1 MEVKG
6 KTKIYRKD
14 FEGRPSYSRAI
25 SSQEYKDGQ
34 KGDWISAYES
44 VQFPKG
50 TDIPDRSIV
59 EIIGFE
65 TVYNSKNG
73 IKRKLVVVNYS
84 VLDSSDRRTI
94 ETENTEQGGFTKLA
108 DDDIPF

>member
-1 MEVKG
+1 MDVRG

-14 FEGRPSYSRAI
+14 FNGRPSYSRAI

-34 KGDWISAYES
+34 KGDWITDFEA
-44 VQFPKG
+44 VQFPRG

-59 EIIGFE
+59 EISGFE
-65 TVYNSKNG
+65 AVYKSKNG
-73 IKRKLVVVNYS
+73 VKRKLVVNEYA

-94 ETENTEQGGFTKLA
+94 ETDEPIGFSALTEEEV
-108 DDDIPF
+108 PF

>member
-1 MEVKG
+1 MDVKG

-14 FEGRPSYSRAI
+14 FNGRPSYSRAI

-34 KGDWISAYES
+34 KGDWITDFES

-59 EIIGFE
+59 EISGFE
-65 TVYNSKNG
+65 AVYNSKNG
-73 IKRKLVVVNYS
+73 VRRKLVVTEYE

-94 ETENTEQGGFTKLA
+94 ETDEPSGYTALSE
-108 DDDIPF
+108 DEVPF

>member
-1 MEVKG
+1 MDISG

-14 FEGRPSYSRAI
+14 FDGKPTYSRRI

-34 KGDWISAYES
+34 KGDWVTVYEM

-50 TDIPDRSIV
+50 TVIEDRSIV
-59 EIIGFE
+59 EIKGFE
-65 TVYNSKNG
+65 ATYKSKDGNKKKTVVQEYKVIDG
-73 IKRKLVVVNYS
+73 AEHTAL
-84 VLDSSDRRTI
+84 T
-94 ETENTEQGGFTKLA
+94 

>member
-65 TVYNSKNG
+65 AVYNSKSG
-73 IKRKLVVVNYS
+73 IKRKLVVVDYK
-84 VLDSSDRRTI
+84 VLDSSDRKTI
-94 ETENTEQGGFTKLA
+94 ETDDPSGFTKLEN
-108 DDDIPF
+108 DDIPF

>member
-1 MEVKG
+1 MDVRG

-14 FEGRPSYSRAI
+14 FNGRPSYSRAI

-34 KGDWISAYES
+34 KGDWITDFEA

-59 EIIGFE
+59 EISGFE
-65 TVYNSKNG
+65 AVYKSKNG
-73 IKRKLVVVNYS
+73 IRRKLVVTEYA
-84 VLDSSDRRTI
+84 VLDSSDGRTI
-94 ETENTEQGGFTKLA
+94 ETDEPSGFTALSE
-108 DDDIPF
+108 DEVPF

>member
-1 MEVKG
+1 MDIRG

-14 FEGRPSYSRAI
+14 FNGRQSYSRAI

-34 KGDWISAYES
+34 KGDWITDFEA
-44 VQFPKG
+44 VQFPRG

-59 EIIGFE
+59 EISGFE
-65 TVYNSKNG
+65 AVYNSKNG
-73 IKRKLVVVNYS
+73 VKRKLVVSEYS

-94 ETENTEQGGFTKLA
+94 ETDEPSGFSALTEEEV
-108 DDDIPF
+108 PF